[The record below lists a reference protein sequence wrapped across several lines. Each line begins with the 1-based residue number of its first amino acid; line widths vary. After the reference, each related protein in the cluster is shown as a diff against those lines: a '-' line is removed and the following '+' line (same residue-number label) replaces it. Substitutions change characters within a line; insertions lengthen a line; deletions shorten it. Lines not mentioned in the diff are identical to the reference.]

1 MGIYRRSM
9 KLLTHNMLTSKCM
22 KAVTTGYPLA
32 IQARD
37 VKVSEV
43 EFNQDFIARVT
54 PENYEGDMDFLR
66 KAHHALLE
74 IEVINGDLVCPE
86 TSRKFPVTDGI
97 PNMLLNED
105 EI

>member
-1 MGIYRRSM
+1 M
-9 KLLTHNMLTSKCM
+9 
-22 KAVTTGYPLA
+22 
-32 IQARD
+32 
-37 VKVSEV
+37 
-43 EFNQDFIARVT
+43 T
-54 PENYEGDMDFLR
+54 PENYEGDLDFLR

-74 IEVINGDLVCPE
+74 VLVNQGSTNCFAQIRLHKYTLRTTQDQNLKKHFFVQIEVINGDLVCPE